1 RTPRA
6 GRCRGTRRGDRTGA
20 ARPRGGGLHGCT
32 PTACAHERRH
42 RDPRDGFGC
51 GRHPGPDRARPNGE
65 CRGVVRSRGA
75 ARRGRFV
82 RGPGR
87 ARAIRSHAL
96 VQPGR
101 HTVPR
106 RRRREG
112 NGGVD
117 SRRAPRAPR
126 CHNSQSPS
134 SAAGARSCHRGSA
147 PGRLGHARRMGIRR
161 GRGLAIAV
169 DRGCFRS
176 PAPDHAGA
184 FRGRRHY
191 GIGPRRAGIVAPRP
205 ARRRGDRRG
214 GRRAGACRAV
224 WRRERTRNSSWRW
237 RGARGSE
244 LRSLGR
250 GAPPGRH
257 RRMGAWRGD
266 RRIVS
271 VAASGRG
278 RVQVLPDTVADQ
290 IAAGEV
296 VERPASVVKELVE
309 NALDAGAQA
318 IRVEL
323 EDGGKTLIRVSDD
336 GSGLERED
344 ARLAL
349 QRHAT
354 SKIRT
359 ATDLIGVATFGF
371 RGEALPAIASV
382 SRFELETC
390 GDGDAE
396 SEGTR
401 LRVTGGKL
409 DDVQG
414 AVRQRG
420 TTVTVRGL
428 FYNTPARRKFLSAG
442 ATETRAAVEALTVL
456 ALTRPDVAF
465 ALTSDGRVLLDCPPA
480 TRLIDRV
487 HALWG
492 GELADTLLAVSHR
505 EGPLEVTGLVQRPAQ
520 ARPAGRKG
528 YVFVR
533 GRPIRDPF
541 ILRAA
546 EAGYRST
553 IAPGDRPSLLLF
565 LDLPGDAVDVNVHPA
580 KLEARFRDKF
590 FVEKVVE
597 EAVRAA
603 LAPLESAAHLG
614 IGNREP
620 GVWDGSAGIG
630 PGAIPFEFFPRESQ
644 ASGSRLPAPVLQL
657 FDTYIVFQAVQAVSI
672 VDQHSAHERVLYED
686 VMRQLSGDGAP
697 AQRLLL

>member
-1 RTPRA
+1 VSV
-6 GRCRGTRRGDRTGA
+6 
-20 ARPRGGGLHGCT
+20 L
-32 PTACAHERRH
+32 
-42 RDPRDGFGC
+42 
-51 GRHPGPDRARPNGE
+51 
-65 CRGVVRSRGA
+65 
-75 ARRGRFV
+75 
-82 RGPGR
+82 
-87 ARAIRSHAL
+87 ARA
-96 VQPGR
+96 
-101 HTVPR
+101 
-106 RRRREG
+106 
-112 NGGVD
+112 
-117 SRRAPRAPR
+117 
-126 CHNSQSPS
+126 
-134 SAAGARSCHRGSA
+134 
-147 PGRLGHARRMGIRR
+147 
-161 GRGLAIAV
+161 
-169 DRGCFRS
+169 
-176 PAPDHAGA
+176 
-184 FRGRRHY
+184 
-191 GIGPRRAGIVAPRP
+191 
-205 ARRRGDRRG
+205 
-214 GRRAGACRAV
+214 
-224 WRRERTRNSSWRW
+224 
-237 RGARGSE
+237 
-244 LRSLGR
+244 
-250 GAPPGRH
+250 
-257 RRMGAWRGD
+257 
-266 RRIVS
+266 
-271 VAASGRG
+271 
-278 RVQVLPDTVADQ
+278 RVQVLAGNVADQ

-309 NALDAGAQA
+309 NALDAGART

-336 GSGLERED
+336 GSGMDRDD
-344 ARLAL
+344 AQLAL

-390 GDGDAE
+390 GEGEDA
-396 SEGTR
+396 TR
-401 LRVTGGKL
+401 LRVTGGKV
-409 DDVQG
+409 DAVEDS
-414 AVRQRG
+414 VRQRG
-420 TTVTVRGL
+420 TTITVRGL
-428 FYNTPARRKFLSAG
+428 FYNTPARRKFLRAT

-480 TRLIDRV
+480 PRLIDRA

-505 EGPLEVTGLVQRPAQ
+505 AGPLEVSGLVQRPAQ

-597 EAVRAA
+597 EAVRGA
-603 LAPLESAAHLG
+603 LAPLEAAAPLGG
-614 IGNREP
+614 IGGSGFGTREFP
-620 GVWDGSAGIG
+620 GGITVSLELFSANALG
-630 PGAIPFEFFPRESQ
+630 PSPEPRTPP
-644 ASGSRLPAPVLQL
+644 LLQV
-657 FDTYIVFQAVQAVSI
+657 FDTYIMFQTDAGVAI

-697 AQRLLL
+697 AQRLLLPLTLDFAPAELDAIEAHRELLARVGYEIEPFSGRSIVVHTAPNPHPRFEAARCLQELVSDLAGGRFGGWQNRLERFAATYACRAAIKAGQTLDVGEMRQLIVRLLTATLPAHDVHGRPSMVQLPKEELEHRFGRS